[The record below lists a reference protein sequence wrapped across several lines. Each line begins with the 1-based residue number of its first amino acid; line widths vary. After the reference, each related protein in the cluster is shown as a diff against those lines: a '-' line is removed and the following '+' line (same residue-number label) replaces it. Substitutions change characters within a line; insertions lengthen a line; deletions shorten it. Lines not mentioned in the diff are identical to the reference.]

1 MPPKPLSD
9 LTIVIVEDHDDTR
22 KSIGSYLDRLGA
34 NVTGARNAFD
44 GLEAIKN
51 YRPDLVLCDIQMPGE
66 DGFELVRQIRLLEL
80 DSGGSVPV
88 IGMTAFLTPAD
99 RARILNAG
107 FQACLSK
114 PFTANRLVETILT
127 LLNH

>member
-22 KSIGSYLDRLGA
+22 ESIGSYLDRLGA
-34 NVTGARNAFD
+34 NVIGARNAFE
-44 GLEAIKN
+44 GLEVIKN
-51 YRPDLVLCDIQMPGE
+51 IRPDLVLSDIQMPGG
-66 DGFELVRQIRLLEL
+66 DGFELVREIRLLES
-80 DSGGSVPV
+80 DAGGSVPV
-88 IGMTAFLTPAD
+88 IGMTAFLTPAN

-114 PFTANRLVETILT
+114 PFTPSRLVETILT